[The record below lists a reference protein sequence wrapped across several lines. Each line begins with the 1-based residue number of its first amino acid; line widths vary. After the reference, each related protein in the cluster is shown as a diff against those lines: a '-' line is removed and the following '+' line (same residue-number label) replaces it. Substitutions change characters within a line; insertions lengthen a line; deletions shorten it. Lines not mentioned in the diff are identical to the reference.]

1 MHCEDNLLKLEATAS
16 ITYKFKIKWEI
27 TEKLRNDSTLV
38 KIVTYH

>member
-16 ITYKFKIKWEI
+16 ITYKFKIKL